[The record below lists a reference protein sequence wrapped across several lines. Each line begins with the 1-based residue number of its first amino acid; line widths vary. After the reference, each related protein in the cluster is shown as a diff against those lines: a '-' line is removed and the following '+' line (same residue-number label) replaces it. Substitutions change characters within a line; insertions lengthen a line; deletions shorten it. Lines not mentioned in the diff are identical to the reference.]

1 VYSGWYTSPSRRLAG
16 PRRAAAPIA
25 VESEE
30 QAQVKDVGIVGLP
43 LAGKTTLFNALT
55 RAGVPIGG
63 AAGKANVAAVPVP
76 DGRVDVLAELERSRK
91 RVFVQVRFVDVVA
104 PAGGKGGGLSG
115 QALGALREADALAM
129 VLAAF
134 GGEDPVAAAAELT
147 LELTVADLESI
158 SSGADKAAKK
168 ARAGVK
174 DAQLEAATLSRA
186 RELLDA
192 GTPLRAVAWEPEE
205 DKVLRN
211 FSPLTRKPVL
221 AVVNLGED
229 QVGEAAERAAAVER
243 ALDVPAVA
251 VPAALEAEA
260 AELEPAEAAEFL
272 ASYGVEHGGLDQVV
286 GAAWRLLDLLTFFTT
301 GEDETRAWELRRGA
315 TAPEAAGRIHSDLER
330 GFIRAEV
337 IAYDDVVDAGGWD
350 AARSKGLLHA
360 EGRSYVV
367 READC
372 LNIRFNV

>member
-1 VYSGWYTSPSRRLAG
+1 LVHFAF
-16 PRRAAAPIA
+16 APPGRHRGGA
-25 VESEE
+25 SNVNPEE
-30 QAQVKDVGIVGLP
+30 QALVKDVGIVGLP
-43 LAGKTTLFNALT
+43 MAGKTTLFNALT

-76 DGRVDVLAELERSRK
+76 DERVDVLAELEHSRK
-91 RVFVQVRFVDVVA
+91 RVFAQVRFVDVVA
-104 PAGGKGGGLSG
+104 PAGGKGGLSG
-115 QALGALREADALAM
+115 QTLGALREADALAM

-134 GGEDPVAAAAELT
+134 GGEDPVAAAADLN

-158 SSGADKAAKK
+158 ATGAEKAAKK
-168 ARAGVK
+168 AKAGVK
-174 DAQLEAATLSRA
+174 DAQLEASTLAKA

-192 GTPLRAVAWEPEE
+192 GTPLRAAGWEPEE

-229 QVGEAAERAAAVER
+229 QVGEAAERAAATER
-243 ALDVPAVA
+243 ALGVPAVA
-251 VPAALEAEA
+251 VPGALEAEA

-286 GAAWRLLDLLTFFTT
+286 GAAWRLLDLQTFFTT

-337 IAYDDVVDAGGWD
+337 IPYDDVVEAGGWD

>member
-1 VYSGWYTSPSRRLAG
+1 
-16 PRRAAAPIA
+16 
-25 VESEE
+25 
-30 QAQVKDVGIVGLP
+30 VKDVGIVGLP
-43 LAGKTTLFNALT
+43 LAGKTTLFNSLT

-76 DGRVDVLAELERSRK
+76 DERVDVLAELERSRK

-174 DAQLEAATLSRA
+174 DARLEAATLGRA
-186 RELLDA
+186 RGLLDA

-337 IAYDDVVDAGGWD
+337 IAYDDVVGAGGWD

>member
-1 VYSGWYTSPSRRLAG
+1 M
-16 PRRAAAPIA
+16 
-25 VESEE
+25 
-30 QAQVKDVGIVGLP
+30 KDVGIVGLP

-55 RAGVPIGG
+55 RAGAPAGG

-76 DGRVDVLAELERSRK
+76 DHRVDVLADLEHSRK

-104 PAGGKGGGLSG
+104 PGGGRGGGLSAQG
-115 QALGALREADALAM
+115 LGALREADALAM

-134 GGEDPVAAAAELT
+134 DGGDPAAAAADLN

-158 SSGADKAAKK
+158 ASGAEKAAKRAK
-168 ARAGVK
+168 AGVK
-174 DAQLEAATLSRA
+174 GAALEADTLSRA
-186 RELLDA
+186 RDLLDA
-192 GTPLRAVAWEPEE
+192 GTPLRAADWEPEE
-205 DKVLRN
+205 EKVLRN

-229 QVGEAAERAAAVER
+229 QLAEAAGQAAEVER
-243 ALDVPAVA
+243 ALQVPAVA

-272 ASYGVEHGGLDQVV
+272 ASYGVERGGLDQVV
-286 GAAWRLLDLLTFFTT
+286 GAAWRLLDLQTFFTT
-301 GEDETRAWELRRGA
+301 GEDETRAWEVRRGA

-337 IAYDDVVDAGGWD
+337 IAYDDLVAAGGWD
-350 AARSKGLLHA
+350 AARAKGLLHA

-367 READC
+367 QEADC
-372 LNIRFNV
+372 LHIRFNV

>member
-1 VYSGWYTSPSRRLAG
+1 M
-16 PRRAAAPIA
+16 
-25 VESEE
+25 
-30 QAQVKDVGIVGLP
+30 KDVGIVGLP

-55 RAGVPIGG
+55 RAGAPAGG

-76 DGRVDVLAELERSRK
+76 DHRVDVLADLEHSRK

-104 PAGGKGGGLSG
+104 PTGGKGGGLSARG
-115 QALGALREADALAM
+115 LGALREADALAM

-134 GGEDPVAAAAELT
+134 GDSDPLAAAADLN
-147 LELTVADLESI
+147 LELTVADLESVAG
-158 SSGADKAAKK
+158 GAEKAAKRAK
-168 ARAGVK
+168 AGVK
-174 DAQLEAATLSRA
+174 GTALEADTLSRA
-186 RELLDA
+186 RDLLDA

-205 DKVLRN
+205 EKVLRN

-229 QVGEAAERAAAVER
+229 LVGEAAERAAAVER
-243 ALDVPAVA
+243 VLRIPAVA

-272 ASYGVEHGGLDQVV
+272 ASYGVERSGLDQVV

-301 GEDETRAWELRRGA
+301 GEDETRAWEVRRGA

-337 IAYDDVVDAGGWD
+337 IAYDDLVAAGGWE
-350 AARSKGLLHA
+350 AARAKGLLHA

-367 READC
+367 QEADC
-372 LNIRFNV
+372 LHIRFNI